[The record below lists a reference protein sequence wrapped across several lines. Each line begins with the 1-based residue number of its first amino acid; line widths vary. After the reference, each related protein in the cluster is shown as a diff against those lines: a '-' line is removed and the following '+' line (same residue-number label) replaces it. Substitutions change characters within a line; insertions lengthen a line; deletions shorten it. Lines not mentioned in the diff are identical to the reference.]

1 MRNLDH
7 KESPNIPSNSTSISR
22 RDSYPKKSSKKQ
34 KPKENKKT
42 LTFSYFNEKEKKISD
57 TSPDIPTITKFSD
70 KQKITRTCRAQGGEK
85 KPQKNSKINCRNKI
99 KKIKKRTQKRDS
111 NLYDINNF
119 VVQNNSNKINEKK
132 DYINIPIPVFKELEE
147 DYYEIK
153 AEMPLD
159 LELNETMGNNVT
171 FYLTEN
177 IFFLFFVRMRMSYI

>member
-1 MRNLDH
+1 M
-7 KESPNIPSNSTSISR
+7 
-22 RDSYPKKSSKKQ
+22 
-34 KPKENKKT
+34 
-42 LTFSYFNEKEKKISD
+42 
-57 TSPDIPTITKFSD
+57 
-70 KQKITRTCRAQGGEK
+70 
-85 KPQKNSKINCRNKI
+85 
-99 KKIKKRTQKRDS
+99 
-111 NLYDINNF
+111 
-119 VVQNNSNKINEKK
+119 VQNNSNKINEKK